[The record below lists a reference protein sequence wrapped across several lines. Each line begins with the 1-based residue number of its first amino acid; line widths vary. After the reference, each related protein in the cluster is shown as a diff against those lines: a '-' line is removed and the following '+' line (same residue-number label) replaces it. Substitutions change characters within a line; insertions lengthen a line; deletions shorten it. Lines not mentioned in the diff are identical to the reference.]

1 MRAAIQEEDPVW
13 DSGSERLTQLS
24 QLDSFRLL
32 QRGWDSYDAEP
43 PNEAAIANARR
54 ILQCLWSKPTTA
66 PFRLVPSVEGG
77 VGIVFSGAGKKYA
90 DMECFNDG
98 EILAITSEGSEPT
111 VWTIGEEAGSVR
123 KAIDAILA
131 FLKQKI
137 EFLDVL

>member
-13 DSGSERLTQLS
+13 GPDSELSAQLS

-32 QRGWDSYDAEP
+32 RTGWDSYDAEP

-54 ILQCLWSKPTTA
+54 ILQCLWSRPTSA

-77 VGIVFSGAGKKYA
+77 VGIVFSGGGKKYA

-111 VWTIGEEAGSVR
+111 VWTIGEEADSVR
-123 KAIDAILA
+123 KAIEIL
-131 FLKQKI
+131 
-137 EFLDVL
+137 EVL